1 MTRMRRFTVGA
12 ITAAIL
18 STTGCAGMSENQYF
32 NQENMGSLLGA
43 VAGVAIG
50 SQVGGGSGRTVA
62 MILGGVAGGALGKMI
77 GKNLDERD
85 QQALALRTQQMLNQG
100 ANHAVSWQSDH
111 SDAQA
116 TITPVKSTIKNE
128 TVKVQRTEAVQTVAN
143 MKLINQTY
151 IAKKS
156 ANVRNAPNNTA
167 SKVGGLALGSSF
179 TAIGRTD
186 NDWIMVGR
194 KGVTVGY
201 VYAPLVGP
209 KPAAVTQVTQ
219 VADVATDLDAMDDV
233 VAKQQGF
240 DLDSIQESQISA
252 QTSCKT
258 LEYKVTAKGKSNS
271 EQVEACQS
279 ADGAWELI

>member
-1 MTRMRRFTVGA
+1 MTLIKRFTVGA

-18 STTGCAGMSENQYF
+18 STTGCAGMSDNQYL
-32 NQENMGSLLGA
+32 NQENLGSLLGA

-62 MILGGVAGGALGKMI
+62 MIVGGVAGGALGKMI
-77 GKNLDERD
+77 GANLDKKD
-85 QQALALRTQQMLNQG
+85 QEALALRTQQMLNQG
-100 ANHAVSWQSDH
+100 ADHAVSWQSET

-116 TITPVKSTIKNE
+116 TITPIKTTTKPQE
-128 TVKVQRTEAVQTVAN
+128 ITVQRTAAVQTVPN

-156 ANVRNAPNNTA
+156 ANVRNAPNNSA
-167 SKVGGLALGSSF
+167 SKVGGLASGSSF

-209 KPAAVTQVTQ
+209 KPVAVTQVAK
-219 VADVATDLDAMDDV
+219 VANTATDLDAMDDV

-240 DLDSIQESQISA
+240 DLDTIETSNISA

-258 LEYKVTAKGKSNS
+258 LEYKVTAKGKTNS

>member
-1 MTRMRRFTVGA
+1 MMLMKRFTVGA
-12 ITAAIL
+12 VTAAIL
-18 STTGCAGMSENQYF
+18 STTGCAGMSENKYL
-32 NQENMGSLLGA
+32 NQENLGSFIGA

-50 SQVGGGSGRTVA
+50 SQVGGGSGRTAA
-62 MILGGVAGGALGKMI
+62 MIFGGLAGGALGKMI
-77 GKNLDERD
+77 GANLDERD

-100 ANHAVSWQSDH
+100 VEQTVSWQSEH
-111 SDAQA
+111 SGAQA
-116 TITPVKSTIKNE
+116 TITPVKTTTKPQEI
-128 TVKVQRTEAVQTVAN
+128 KVQRMAAVQAVPN

-151 IAKKS
+151 IANKS
-156 ANVRNAPNNTA
+156 ANVRNAPNNNA

-186 NDWIMVGR
+186 NNWIMVGR

-209 KPAAVTQVTQ
+209 KPAVVAQAVST
-219 VADVATDLDAMDDV
+219 ATDLDAMDDV

-240 DLDSIQESQISA
+240 DLDTIETSQISA

>member
-1 MTRMRRFTVGA
+1 MKLMKRFTVGA

-18 STTGCAGMSENQYF
+18 GTTGCAGMSENKYL
-32 NQENMGSLLGA
+32 NQENLGSLLGA

-62 MILGGVAGGALGKMI
+62 MIVGGLAGGALGKMI
-77 GKNLDERD
+77 GANLDERD
-85 QQALALRTQQMLNQG
+85 QQSLALRTQQMLNQG
-100 ANHAVSWQSDH
+100 ANQAVTWQSEH
-111 SDAQA
+111 SGAQA
-116 TITPVKSTIKNE
+116 TITPVE
-128 TVKVQRTEAVQTVAN
+128 TTTKTQAVAVKRTTAVQAVPN
-143 MKLINQTY
+143 MKLINETY

-167 SKVGGLALGSSF
+167 SKVGGLAPGSSF

-209 KPAAVTQVTQ
+209 KPAAVTQV
-219 VADVATDLDAMDDV
+219 AAAATDLDAMDDLL
-233 VAKQQGF
+233 AKEQGF
-240 DLDSIQESQISA
+240 DLDSIQVSQVSA
-252 QTSCKT
+252 QQSCKT
-258 LEYKVTAKGKSNS
+258 LEYKVTAKGKSDS
-271 EQVEACQS
+271 ERVEACQS